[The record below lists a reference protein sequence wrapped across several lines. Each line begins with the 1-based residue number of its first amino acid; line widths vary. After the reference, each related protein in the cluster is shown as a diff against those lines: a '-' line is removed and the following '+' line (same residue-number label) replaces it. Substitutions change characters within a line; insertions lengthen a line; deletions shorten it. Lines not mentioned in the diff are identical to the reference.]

1 MKKLISKD
9 VLEYIKNGAV
19 LTKNYGIYSFWSLK
33 TIDGKYITN
42 IRQGT
47 CEIVK
52 RKNKDNMVIINQ
64 DKHGYSLIY
73 KK

>member
-1 MKKLISKD
+1 MEKLLCKD
-9 VLEYIKNGAV
+9 VLDYLKNGAIM
-19 LTKNYGIYSFWSLK
+19 TKNYGIYSFWSLK
-33 TIDGKYITN
+33 TIDDKYITN
-42 IRQGT
+42 IRKGS

-52 RKNKDNMVIINQ
+52 RNHKDNMVIINQ